1 MEYGILNDITTKK
14 DWRYP
19 MKNILYRYNHSSLI
33 LRIIIGIIIGV
44 ILAFLV
50 PQAAW
55 IGILGKL
62 FVGALKAIAPILVAV
77 LVSAS
82 LCQGSAKLDN
92 RFGLVI
98 FLYLFSTYLASF
110 VAVLAS
116 FAFPQTITLSESLM
130 AEEAAAAPGG
140 LGDVIQS
147 LLNNIIANPVK
158 AVSEA
163 NYLGIL
169 FWAVVIGLALKR
181 FAGKET
187 QTVMLN
193 LSDAVTE
200 VVRWVINLAPFG
212 ICGLVF
218 SAVSESGMDIFV
230 TYGRLMV
237 LLVCTMLAVAFVVN
251 PIIVACV
258 LRTNPYPLVL
268 RCIRES
274 GITAFF
280 TRSSAANIPVN
291 MELCEKLGLDR
302 DMYSVSIPLGSTIN
316 MDGAS
321 VTITIMTLATAHTLG
336 IEVTLPTAMVLS
348 FLSAL
353 AACGTSGVTG
363 GSLLLIPMACSLFG
377 ISDSI
382 SMQVV
387 GVGFIIGVI
396 QDSMETAINSSG
408 DAIFTATSE
417 YAHWKK
423 IGKSL
428 PTFLGGTTK
437 TGF

>member
-1 MEYGILNDITTKK
+1 MKRILD
-14 DWRYP
+14 
-19 MKNILYRYNHSSLI
+19 RYNHSSLI

-50 PQAAW
+50 PQATW

-62 FVGALKAIAPILVAV
+62 FVGALKAIAPVLVAV
-77 LVSAS
+77 LVAAS

-116 FAFPQTITLSESLM
+116 FAFPQTITLSQSLM
-130 AEEAAAAPGG
+130 AEEATAAPGG

-147 LLNNIIANPVK
+147 LLNNIVANPVR
-158 AVSEA
+158 AVAEA

-181 FAGKET
+181 FAGRET

-230 TYGRLMV
+230 TYGRLML
-237 LLVCTMLAVAFVVN
+237 LLVCTMLTVAFIVN
-251 PIIVACV
+251 PIIVGV
-258 LRTNPYPLVL
+258 TLRANPYPLVL

-302 DMYSVSIPLGSTIN
+302 DMYSVSIPLGATIN

-336 IEVTLPTAMVLS
+336 IEVSLPTAMVLS

-423 IGKSL
+423 TGKSL

-437 TGF
+437 VGF